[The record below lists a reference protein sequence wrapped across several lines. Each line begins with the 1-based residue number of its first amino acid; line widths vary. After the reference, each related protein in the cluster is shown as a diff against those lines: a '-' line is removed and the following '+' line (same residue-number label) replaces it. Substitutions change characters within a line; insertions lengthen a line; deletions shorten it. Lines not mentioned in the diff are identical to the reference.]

1 MTSDFRTLLDR
12 VATGPSFEEAMSTL
26 VLGLGHMASAPP
38 TTAHV
43 VERLR
48 LVVSA
53 LDGVAT
59 RAARRLET
67 AETIEM
73 ERAAA

>member
-1 MTSDFRTLLDR
+1 MSPEFRTLLDR
-12 VATGPSFEEAMSTL
+12 VANGPSFEEAMSTL
-26 VLGLGHMASAPP
+26 VLGLGHVASAHPD
-38 TTAHV
+38 TEHG

-48 LVVSA
+48 LVVAA

-67 AETIEM
+67 AQMRT
-73 ERAAA
+73 AA